1 MAPATKRKGPG
12 DLSGAATISPEGV
25 HGLDDEMTVQ
35 LLGAGQEVGRSCCVI
50 KYKGRT
56 IVCDAG
62 VHPAFSGMAALPF
75 LDELDWSTVD
85 AILITHFHLDH
96 AASLTYVMEKTNFK
110 EGKGVVYMSHPTKAV
125 YRYLMSD
132 FVRVSTAG
140 TDENLFTEEEM
151 LTSFNSIQSFDFEQ
165 EILLPPSRNAETTAS
180 VRFTSF
186 AAGHVLGACMFLIE
200 VAGARVLY
208 TGDYSTEEDRHLVP
222 AKVPD
227 WERNPDVMICES
239 TYGVQSHEP
248 RIEKETQ
255 FTNLIQSI
263 IKRGGRVLLP
273 VFALG
278 RAQELLLILDEYWAE
293 HPELQHVPIYY
304 ISSLAMKCMDVYRQ
318 YIHTMSPNVRSKF
331 ARGINPFDFRGKNSF
346 IRPLD
351 KGISKLNDKNPCVVM
366 ASPGFLTNG
375 VSRELLEK
383 WAPDPRNGLIITGY
397 SVEGVMARTIM
408 NEPQDIPALNGGAK
422 IPRRL
427 SVDYISFS
435 AHVDYTQN
443 SKFIDEVMPS
453 HLILVHG
460 EVNNMS
466 RLRSALKTRFAE
478 RKNDVQIYTPRNV
491 ETVRLEF
498 RGERMA
504 KALGSLALT
513 APAPQTALSGLLV
526 SKDFTYTLLS
536 PSDLRVFT
544 GLSTSVILQR
554 QRLRLSVSWDLVRW
568 HLQGMYGKIKEGR
581 DQEGV
586 PTMRI
591 MQAVDVKLADK
602 HEIAIEW
609 VGGATND
616 MVADSVLAVVLG
628 IESSPASVKQTS
640 SHDHH
645 HHHHHAPHPY
655 AEPPS
660 PKPTLAPKLED
671 DEVPEAE
678 TVQEDELST
687 LPSRLDRLI
696 AFLDSYFG
704 SVELIEPSTATSPTP
719 SSPVPAAE
727 SATSPPPTP
736 TTETAGETEVAIDE
750 VNIDP
755 TEPAEKSE
763 QELAKIEQTKIEREQ
778 EEVEREKHSPRAPVI
793 RVKLDDYFAD
803 VEIENLTVVSDFV
816 PLKRR
821 VESVVQIAMAIVTP
835 LASIGDLGNGSK
847 KTSLT
852 SLLEDLH
859 RDKKTKES
867 ITL

>member
-1 MAPATKRKGPG
+1 MAPTKRKGPG
-12 DLSGAATISPEGV
+12 DMAGVAQISPQGIT
-25 HGLDDEMTVQ
+25 GLDDEMEVQ

-140 TDENLFTEEEM
+140 TDENLFTETEM
-151 LTSFNSIQSFDFEQ
+151 LASFNQIQSFDFEQ
-165 EILLPPSRNAETTAS
+165 EILLQPSASSNAS

-200 VAGARVLY
+200 IAGARVLY

-222 AKVPD
+222 AKVPN
-227 WERNPDVMICES
+227 WERAPDVMICES

-248 RIEKETQ
+248 RLEKEAQ
-255 FTNLIQSI
+255 FTSLVQSI
-263 IKRGGRVLLP
+263 VKRGGRVLLP

-293 HPELQHVPIYY
+293 HPELQHIPIYFV
-304 ISSLAMKCMDVYRQ
+304 SSLAVKCMEVYKQ

-331 ARGINPFDFRGKNSF
+331 ARGINPFDFKRKDSF

-351 KGISKLNDKNPCVVM
+351 RGISKLNDKNPCVVM

-375 VSRELLEK
+375 VSRELLER
-383 WAPDPRNGLIITGY
+383 WAPDPRNGLIVTGY

-408 NEPQDIPALNGGAK
+408 NEPSDIPALNGGAK

-491 ETVRLEF
+491 ETVKLKF

-513 APAPQTALSGLLV
+513 NPTPSTPLSGLLV
-526 SKDFTYTLLS
+526 SKDFSYTLLS
-536 PSDLRVFT
+536 PADLREFT

-554 QRLRLSVSWDLVRW
+554 QRLALSVSWDLVKW
-568 HLQGMYGKIKEGR
+568 HLQGMYGKIVEGR
-581 DQEGV
+581 DAEGV
-586 PTMRI
+586 PTMRV
-591 MQAVDVKLADK
+591 MQTVDVKMTDK
-602 HEIAIEW
+602 HELAIEW
-609 VGGATND
+609 VGGVTND
-616 MVADSVLAVVLG
+616 MIADSVLAVVLG
-628 IESSPASVKQTS
+628 IEGSPASVKKTTS
-640 SHDHH
+640 DHPHTHH
-645 HHHHHAPHPY
+645 HHPHPY
-655 AEPPS
+655 AEPASPPPSSTPLIKPESTDDATLADASPS
-660 PKPTLAPKLED
+660 PADLI
-671 DEVPEAE
+671 
-678 TVQEDELST
+678 
-687 LPSRLDRLI
+687 PSRLDRLI

-704 SVELIEPSTATSPTP
+704 HVELIRPEDAPTP
-719 SSPVPAAE
+719 SPSTPAPAE
-727 SATSPPPTP
+727 AEAAPPAPELTLDAP
-736 TTETAGETEVAIDE
+736 
-750 VNIDP
+750 P
-755 TEPAEKSE
+755 TEPAEKVE
-763 QELAKIEQTKIEREQ
+763 DAANAARAEVEEVKQEELAQ
-778 EEVEREKHSPRAPVI
+778 EKEHPKVPVI
-793 RVKLDDYFAD
+793 RVKLDEHWAD
-803 VEIENLTVVSDFV
+803 VRVEDLVVSSDYT
-816 PLKRR
+816 PLQRR
-821 VESVVQIAMAIVTP
+821 VESIVHLALAVVTP
-835 LASIGDLGNGSK
+835 LSSLNDPNAAKVDFVGDL
-847 KTSLT
+847 
-852 SLLEDLH
+852 DRH
-859 RDKKTKES
+859 RDKKRVETVEEVDEA
-867 ITL
+867 